1 MSDRLLEVDS
11 LVTEFKT
18 DKGTISVVDHVSFHI
33 DHGETV
39 GLVGESGS
47 GKSITSLSLLG
58 LIKPPGKIVSGSI
71 RLEGEELVGKS
82 NKGMEK
88 YRGNKI
94 TMIFQEPMTSL
105 NPVLTIGEQI
115 AETVMLH
122 QKLSRKKALV
132 LAVKMLEKVGIS
144 EPENRLRQY
153 PHQLSGGMR
162 QRVMIAIALSCNPKL
177 LVADEPTTA
186 LDVTIQAQILE
197 LMSTLNKDSDM
208 GILLVTHDLGVVAEM
223 CQRVFVMYAGKI
235 VEQAPTEELFR
246 KPLHPY
252 TEALLKS
259 MPKITGNREKL
270 FSIPGNVP
278 SLHQLPQGCRYHPRC
293 EYAFDKCLQK
303 DPELI
308 PAENGRKVS
317 CWKYES
323 DGSEEFQL
331 NGERKA

>member
-1 MSDRLLEVDS
+1 MHDRLLEVES
-11 LVTEFKT
+11 LVTQFTT
-18 DKGTISVVDHVSFHI
+18 DKGTFSVVDHVSFHI

-58 LIKPPGKIVSGSI
+58 LIKPPGKVVSGSI

-82 NKGMEK
+82 SKAMEK

-94 TMIFQEPMTSL
+94 SMIFQEPMTSL
-105 NPVLTIGEQI
+105 NPVLTIGDQI
-115 AETVMLH
+115 AESIMLH
-122 QKLSRKKALV
+122 QKLPRKQALKS
-132 LAVKMLEKVGIS
+132 AVHMLEKVGIS
-144 EPENRLRQY
+144 EPENRLKQY

-162 QRVMIAIALSCNPKL
+162 QRVMIAIALSSNPKL
-177 LVADEPTTA
+177 LIADEPTTA

-197 LMSTLNKDSDM
+197 LMRALNKDSEM

-235 VEQAPTEELFR
+235 VEQARTEDLFS

-259 MPKITGNREKL
+259 IPRISANREKL
-270 FSIPGNVP
+270 YSIPGHVP
-278 SLHQLPQGCRYHPRC
+278 SLHQLPQGCRFHPRC
-293 EYAFDKCLQK
+293 PYAFDKCRQQ
-303 DPELI
+303 DPELL

-317 CWKYES
+317 CWKYEQG
-323 DGSEEFQL
+323 DGAELQST
-331 NGERKA
+331 GEMEA